1 MSWDFSDESWNTFK
15 HKLKMRWGKISN
27 AHLDEIAG
35 KREKLL
41 HVLKETYGVSD
52 EEADAQVKSFEAYSK
67 ELRPK

>member
-15 HKLKMRWGKISN
+15 PKLKMRWGKLSN
-27 AHLDEIAG
+27 AHLDEIGG

-41 HVLKETYGVSD
+41 QVIKETYGVSE
-52 EEADAQVKSFEAYSK
+52 EEADNQVKSFEAYSK